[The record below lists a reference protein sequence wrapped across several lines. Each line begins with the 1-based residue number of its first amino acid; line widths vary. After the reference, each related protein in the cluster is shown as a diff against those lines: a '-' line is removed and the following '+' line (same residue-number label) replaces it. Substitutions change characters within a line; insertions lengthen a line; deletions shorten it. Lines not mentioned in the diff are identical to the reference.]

1 MNCVKCGNPIP
12 DGNRFCMICGTPV
25 EVAPQAPVAGNAPAP
40 GPAPETAPVAP
51 VQIDNQTVAQA
62 QAQSQAQSQSHY
74 QQIPYAPP
82 MTDGTNINIPV
93 GRKYRVVC
101 PDCQTVVDALKRD
114 ESFGFGCT
122 RCGKAYAY
130 GGQLLLYRMG
140 NGLPSAAI
148 VPVAIYIDNVF
159 YGEIT
164 NRESLR
170 IMLSTGTHIIG
181 LGARPGTRVNKM
193 QSNQFQITVGPQANN
208 LAFKVS
214 VVYRYMGPYGLELKQ
229 CAPEEV
235 PDI

>member
-1 MNCVKCGNPIP
+1 MNCVKCGNPIVE
-12 DGNRFCMICGTPV
+12 GNRFCMICGTPV
-25 EVAPQAPVAGNAPAP
+25 QAAPQAPVAGNAPAP
-40 GPAPETAPVAP
+40 GPARETAPVAP
-51 VQIDNQTVAQA
+51 VEINNQTVAQA
-62 QAQSQAQSQSHY
+62 QAQSQPQSQSQY
-74 QQIPYAPP
+74 QQIPYVPP
-82 MTDGTNINIPV
+82 ITDGTNVTISF
-93 GRKYRVVC
+93 GRKYRVLC
-101 PDCQTVVDALKRD
+101 PDCQTVIDTLKRD
-114 ESFGFGCT
+114 QTYGFPCT

-159 YGEIT
+159 YGEIA

-170 IMLSTGTHIIG
+170 IMLSAGTHVIG
-181 LGARPGTRVNKM
+181 LGARPGTMFNRM

-214 VVYRYMGPYGLELKQ
+214 VVYRYMSPYGLELKQ
-229 CAPEEV
+229 CNPEEI

>member
-1 MNCVKCGNPIP
+1 MNCVKCGNPIV

-25 EVAPQAPVAGNAPAP
+25 DAAPQVPAAGNAPAP
-40 GPAPETAPVAP
+40 GPAVQETAPVAP
-51 VQIDNQTVAQA
+51 VEINPQTVAQA
-62 QAQSQAQSQSHY
+62 QPQPQPQTM
-74 QQIPYAPP
+74 PYTPP
-82 MTDGTNINIPV
+82 ITDGTNVTIPF

-101 PDCQTVVDALKRD
+101 PDCQTVVDNLKRD
-114 ESFGFGCT
+114 ETYGFACT

-159 YGEIT
+159 YGEIA

-170 IMLSTGTHIIG
+170 IMLSTGTHVIG
-181 LGARPGTRVNKM
+181 MGARPGTRINRM
-193 QSNQFQITVGPQANN
+193 QSNQFQITVGPQTNN

-229 CAPEEV
+229 CNPEEI

>member
-1 MNCVKCGNPIP
+1 MNCVKCGNPVVE
-12 DGNRFCMICGTPV
+12 GNKFCMICGTPV
-25 EVAPQAPVAGNAPAP
+25 QAAPQAPVAGNAPAP

-51 VQIDNQTVAQA
+51 VEINPQTVAQA
-62 QAQSQAQSQSHY
+62 QPQPQAQSTY
-74 QQIPYAPP
+74 QQIPYAAPT
-82 MTDGTNINIPV
+82 TDGTNINIPI

-101 PDCQTVVDALKRD
+101 PDCQTVGDTLKRD
-114 ESFGFGCT
+114 ASFGFACP

-130 GGQLLLYRMG
+130 GGQLLIYRMG

-159 YGEIT
+159 YGEVA
-164 NRESLR
+164 NRESVR
-170 IMLSTGTHIIG
+170 IMLSSGTHVIG
-181 LGARPGTRVNKM
+181 LGARPGTRINRM
-193 QSNQFQITVGPQANN
+193 QSNQFQITVGPQTNN

-229 CAPEEV
+229 CNPEEI